1 MEKREKRRKKKIL
14 NTDKHIFKVYK
25 VIKFIKLL

>member
-14 NTDKHIFKVYK
+14 NTDKYIFKVYE